1 MFELAPDIN
10 TRYHKT
16 TSDTH
21 IALKFPIQVITAAVL
36 FMVVGVYFMAAGFP
50 LFTVTMGMVGFVLG
64 ASVTWISLR
73 TAEPV
78 HGYPMASTVYLCAC
92 VGAGL
97 FFGLATSYFWKLSL
111 YLLCCVTGYMF
122 SLFVWCWRD
131 DFIIRYTLTR
141 HLVSLS
147 ITLVFTLS
155 VVVIEFIAVI
165 VSMSFIGAYLF
176 VLGLDVFVQTG
187 FSKGIEDILTFRPY
201 YKTTYHIDLRVYG
214 MLCSVLGL
222 WIIASVWQMCFNR
235 GKRFGLHVVKNS
247 NDTLKV

>member
-1 MFELAPDIN
+1 MHKLTLAFLI
-10 TRYHKT
+10 
-16 TSDTH
+16 
-21 IALKFPIQVITAAVL
+21 
-36 FMVVGVYFMAAGFP
+36 G
-50 LFTVTMGMVGFVLG
+50 
-64 ASVTWISLR
+64 
-73 TAEPV
+73 
-78 HGYPMASTVYLCAC
+78 
-92 VGAGL
+92 
-97 FFGLATSYFWKLSL
+97 
-111 YLLCCVTGYMF
+111 VTGYMF